1 MGEKEKCFPISRN
14 DNFGHDDDVDDDDV
28 DDDDVDDD
36 DVDDDNDDDV
46 DVEFNFTKIKVSWIS

>member
-14 DNFGHDDDVDDDDV
+14 DNFGHDDDVDDDV
-28 DDDDVDDD
+28 DDDE
-36 DVDDDNDDDV
+36 V